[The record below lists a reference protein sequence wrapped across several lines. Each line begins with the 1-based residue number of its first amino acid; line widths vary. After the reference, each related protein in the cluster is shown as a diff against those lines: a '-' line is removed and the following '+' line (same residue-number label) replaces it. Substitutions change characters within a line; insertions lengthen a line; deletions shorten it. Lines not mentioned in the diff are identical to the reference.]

1 MVAMVLAVSAAPPAG
16 ASALDARGPDA
27 GVFAAASKRPPGAVK
42 LTKALQKSVRKVRC
56 GKIRGSWLPGTKL
69 SGGYFISHTQQAA
82 NYKKLAARAKGK
94 TRTKYLK
101 TATSFKKK
109 ATSELKSCR
118 VATPTPTPI
127 ISTSIRFAT
136 KAAVGVIVGPGRLAG
151 AARAKPSAAHSSEMV
166 AGSNA
171 SALLPSGKTQD
182 LVEQGQ
188 ARIAG
193 TYASPDGKIFVF
205 FEIGTNLGDPAPVES
220 IAGRPGNDSFNSK
233 KWCLVALV
241 DKESGIPTCVDSDS
255 TLIQATP
262 RFTANGDMYYET
274 WQTQAGGDGTVDMLV
289 KKTSGDKAV
298 DVTGASVRSNELRD
312 WIVLNDGS
320 VILRGLS
327 PQGAGDGSSWKSWLK
342 RVSPTGAVTT
352 ILEEPRQWQR
362 SLLAQ
367 FPDGNVYFGY
377 ADGIRRFLGQSG
389 EEDSLFWLSTWR
401 YEEREHNE
409 FVEVPTG
416 HFNLRSYC
424 QGIPNDVR
432 PPYPA
437 PSSPTTPYGL
447 CATPY
452 AVQGILGRVNPFITT
467 TNSEVFAIAGYSS
480 GHAGADDADPVRY
493 YPTVQVLD
501 TRVVFPSLLVDA
513 GAQILIAG
521 KDITNSRTVT
531 LYDPLT
537 GSESP
542 ITGAGD
548 LEFHRMDAM
557 AGDRRVMFDATR
569 MSDGKP
575 VIGVIDLA
583 KLEVSNVSETTSA
596 VSNIM
601 GMP

>member
-1 MVAMVLAVSAAPPAG
+1 MVAIVLAVSAAPPAG

-118 VATPTPTPI
+118 VATPTPTPTPTPI

-255 TLIQATP
+255 THIQDIP
-262 RFTANGDMYYET
+262 RFTANGDMYYQT
-274 WQTQAGGDGTVDMLV
+274 WQTQVGGDGTVDILV

-298 DVTGASVRSNELRD
+298 DVTGGSVRSNDLRD

-320 VILRGLS
+320 VIFRGIS

-352 ILEEPRQWQR
+352 ILEEPRQWPR

-377 ADGIRRFLGQSG
+377 ADGIRRFLVQSG
-389 EEDSLFWLSTWR
+389 EEDSLFWLSRWR
-401 YEEREHNE
+401 VEEREHNE
-409 FVEVPTG
+409 FVEVPTA

-424 QGIPNDVR
+424 QGALNDGNR
-432 PPYPA
+432 PYPA
-437 PSSPTTPYGL
+437 PSSPARPYGL
-447 CATPY
+447 CITPY
-452 AVQGILGRVNPFITT
+452 DVQGPFITT
-467 TNSEVFAIAGYSS
+467 TNNEVFAIAGQS
-480 GHAGADDADPVRY
+480 GYHDPADPVRY

-537 GSESP
+537 GFESP

-583 KLEVSNVSETTSA
+583 TLEVSNVSETTAA
-596 VSNIM
+596 VSGIM